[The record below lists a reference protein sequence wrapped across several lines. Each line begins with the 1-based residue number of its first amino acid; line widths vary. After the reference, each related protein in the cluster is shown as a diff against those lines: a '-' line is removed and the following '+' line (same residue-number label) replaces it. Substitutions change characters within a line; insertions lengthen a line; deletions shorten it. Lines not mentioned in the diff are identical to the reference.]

1 MEEKN
6 TVIRNAIASLVCPIR
21 IEGKNIYGIIYDKD
35 KNNNLNDFISYLT
48 AAADFVYNGGQIR
61 KDTWFYNNSEYK
73 IKVNRGF
80 RHLIGTLY
88 SNRTLYITD
97 CFDEQLKYTL
107 DEVDDDCFI
116 TSPTLFARYISPIYI
131 KKTVSYDEEDRT

>member
-6 TVIRNAIASLVCPIR
+6 TVIRNAIASLICPIR
-21 IEGKNIYGIIYDKD
+21 IEGKTIYGIIYDKD
-35 KNNNLNDFISYLT
+35 KEPNLNDYIAYLDAT
-48 AAADFVYNGGQIR
+48 ADFVYNGGQIS
-61 KDTWFYNNSEYK
+61 KDTWTYGNGEYK

-88 SNRTLYITD
+88 GNRTLYLTD
-97 CFDEQLKYTL
+97 YFDKKLEYNN

-116 TSPTLFARYISPIYI
+116 ISPTLFARYISSIYN
-131 KKTVSYDEEDRT
+131 KKTNGDDEDDGI